1 MFLKSR
7 TITILR
13 PALHRRRRQSTLHMM
28 ARRSLPEIGGIT
40 IIVELSATQS
50 VATIDPQARN
60 SLVAGIAGEHNVAR
74 RAARILR
81 IAV

>member
-1 MFLKSR
+1 
-7 TITILR
+7 
-13 PALHRRRRQSTLHMM
+13 MM